1 VTMRPLATPPATEG
15 WEAAALELPH
25 PRAFWCEL
33 VVAEEHLSRLV
44 PHANNAEYVRWI
56 DRAAELHAERLGYG
70 RAELLAAQRAWF
82 VARHEIDYRAEC
94 WLGEVLVVATW
105 VRSMRRTT
113 SVRETRIVRPAD
125 GRLVARA
132 STLWAHVDL
141 ASRRPVR
148 VEDAARVAFDPLEAG
163 AETGVER

>member
-1 VTMRPLATPPATEG
+1 MRPLEIPPATAG
-15 WEAAALELPH
+15 WEAAALELTH
-25 PRAFWCEL
+25 PRPFWCEL
-33 VVAEEHLSRLV
+33 VVAEENLSRLV

-56 DRAAELHAERLGYG
+56 DRAAELHAEALGYG
-70 RAELLAAQRAWF
+70 REELLAANRAWF

-94 WLGEVLVVATW
+94 WLGELLLVATW

-113 SVRETRIVRPAD
+113 SVRETRIFRPAD

-141 ASRRPVR
+141 ATRRPVR
-148 VEDAARVAFDPLEAG
+148 VENAARRAFDPLETG
-163 AETGVER
+163 VETGVDR

>member
-1 VTMRPLATPPATEG
+1 MRPLATPPATGG
-15 WEAAALELPH
+15 WEAAALDLPH
-25 PRAFWCEL
+25 PRPLWCEI

-56 DRAAELHAERLGYG
+56 DRAAELHAELLGYG
-70 RAELLAAQRAWF
+70 RAELLAGNRAWF

-94 WLGEVLVVATW
+94 WLGERLLVATW

-113 SVRETRIVRPAD
+113 CVRETRIVRPAD

-148 VEDAARVAFDPLEAG
+148 VDDAARSAFDPLETT
-163 AETGVER
+163 AESGVGR